1 MKTLEDAGGQVI
13 AKQVRAFPE
22 LWRVVSFQG
31 SRNIA

>member
-22 LWRVVSFQG
+22 LWRDGKLHGFK
-31 SRNIA
+31 